1 MATRRNKNGQFTK
14 RTTRRRRASPSSAP
28 RRSRGKAPTS
38 VLKVAETA
46 MVANA
51 VTQGMFNVDLKTFF
65 MGGKTAEGIN
75 TTGGKMITGMELIS
89 GLTGGNAGTSGSMKF
104 GNQYRAFGDT
114 LAGQLK
120 TNLKDNGV
128 NMMVQVV
135 GIPLAF
141 KYGKKILA
149 KPVINPVNRLIRNGL
164 GVKELKV

>member
-1 MATRRNKNGQFTK
+1 
-14 RTTRRRRASPSSAP
+14 
-28 RRSRGKAPTS
+28 
-38 VLKVAETA
+38 

-51 VTQGMFNVDLKTFF
+51 VTQGLFNVDLKTFF
-65 MGGKTAEGIN
+65 MGGLTAEGVHA
-75 TTGGKMITGMELIS
+75 TGGRMITGKELLS
-89 GLTGGNAGTSGSMKF
+89 GLTGGSAGTSGVMKGLGGTSM
-104 GNQYRAFGDT
+104 RFGDT

-120 TNLKDNGV
+120 TNIKDNGL
-128 NMMVQVV
+128 NMMLQVV